1 MKRLDAYV
9 GRSVLAGTL
18 LAWFVVVM
26 LESLFVLLGELGD
39 VGRGTYALSD
49 AVQFVLL
56 SLPVRA
62 YQSFAVAALIGAA
75 LGLGGLAAQGELNAF
90 RLAGCS
96 PGRLA
101 QAVLQAGALMVLAA
115 LLVGEGWGPS
125 SERLARQM
133 RTSAMFANVDTRGG
147 GFWVRDGERLIQVDH
162 SEADGTLAA
171 LRVYELDTTPG
182 LAAATSAERARY
194 RNGSWLLEQVSTT
207 TFGSDGVEVRGAAQA
222 LWPRLMNPRL
232 AALLTRHPQTLSL
245 AELTRYMTYLHQS
258 GSGVVDYQLSF
269 WRRLAQP
276 LAALAMLLLA
286 VSLVLGPL
294 QHQSAAQ
301 RVLVAVLAGLAF
313 KLVNEI
319 VTHAGLVYGMPPWLA
334 AALPSAA
341 VLGASLWLLRV
352 RASG

>member
-1 MKRLDAYV
+1 MKRLDVYV

-18 LAWFVVVM
+18 LAWFVVVS
-26 LESLFVLLGELGD
+26 LESVFVLLGELGD

-62 YQSFAVAALIGAA
+62 YKSFPVAALIGAV

-101 QAVLQAGALMVLAA
+101 RAVVQAGALMVLAA
-115 LLVGEGWGPS
+115 VLVGEGWGPT
-125 SERLARQM
+125 SERLARQV
-133 RTSAMFANVDTRGG
+133 RTSAMFANVDMRGD

-171 LRVYELDTTPG
+171 LRVYQLDSTPR
-182 LAAATSAERARY
+182 LVAATSAERARC
-194 RNGSWLLEQVSTT
+194 RDGSWLLEQVSTT
-207 TFGSDGVEVRGAAQA
+207 TFGSDGVKIRGAAQT
-222 LWPRLMNPRL
+222 LWPRLMNPHL

-245 AELTRYMTYLHQS
+245 AELIRYMTYLQQS
-258 GSGVVDYQLSF
+258 GSAVIDYQLSF
-269 WRRLAQP
+269 WRRLAEP

-286 VSLVLGPL
+286 VSLVLRPL
-294 QHQSAAQ
+294 HHQSTAQ
-301 RVLVAVLAGLAF
+301 RLLVAVLAGLAF
-313 KLVNEI
+313 KLVSEI
-319 VTHAGLVYGMPPWLA
+319 IAQAGLVYGMPPWLA
-334 AALPSAA
+334 AVLPSAA
-341 VLGASLWLLRV
+341 VLGASLWLLSV
-352 RASG
+352 RT